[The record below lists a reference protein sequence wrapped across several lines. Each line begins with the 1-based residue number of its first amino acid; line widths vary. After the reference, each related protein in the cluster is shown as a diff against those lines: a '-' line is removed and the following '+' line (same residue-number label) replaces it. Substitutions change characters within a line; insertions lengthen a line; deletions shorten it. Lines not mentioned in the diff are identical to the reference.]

1 MVINSLTIT
10 RTILHFALVSI
21 AGFLTNYIIKNR
33 KKVEIITK
41 NIIAE
46 LEETNRRTEDL
57 KASYEDGTIAD
68 LAEKYKIKNAILQ
81 S

>member
-1 MVINSLTIT
+1 M
-10 RTILHFALVSI
+10 
-21 AGFLTNYIIKNR
+21 
-33 KKVEIITK
+33 EIITK

-68 LAEKYKIKNAILQ
+68 LAEKYKIENAILQ